1 MNELPGLAQ
10 PGAQPAPLDLAIGI
24 ALTPVLVRAYRVG
37 LLATQPGTGRGLASY
52 LLDGLPAAD
61 EELAAAM
68 VLPAPFGSDG
78 FAAVVLVGRRVQQF
92 REDGLRTLQS
102 HFPDPDPDPPAA
114 EIPPPDRVRLPPV
127 LWAYGLLAD
136 FRMYLAPPHRE
147 VWVERAGSCVYTY
160 TV

>member
-10 PGAQPAPLDLAIGI
+10 PGAQPAPLDLALGI
-24 ALTPVLVRAYRVG
+24 ALSPVLVRAYRVG

-52 LLDGLPAAD
+52 LWDGLLAAD

-78 FAAVVLVGRRVQQF
+78 FAAVVLLGRRVQQF
-92 REDGLRTLQS
+92 REDGLRTLPS

-114 EIPPPDRVRLPPV
+114 QLPPPDRVRLPPA

-136 FRMYLAPPHRE
+136 LRMYLAPPHRE